1 MKQVLKYTG
10 YVLVLFII
18 GYLLWRFS
26 YIIVWVL
33 IAAMISFVGQP
44 LVTLFDKI
52 HIGKLKMPRIVSALL
67 ALIVLVLIGVGF
79 VSIIVPLIINQAET
93 ISSIDVNALVK
104 NLEGPLSRLDKILHD
119 LGAIPDGE
127 TINQFAVAR
136 IKEIINLGSI
146 GTAIGKVISTAGNI
160 FVGIFSILFISF
172 FFLKDENL
180 FEDGLLLFIPE
191 KHHSAT
197 SKVIE
202 DSKNLLIR
210 YYLGVLLEV
219 IGVMSLVAIVL
230 RIFGF
235 HNALLIGFFVGLMN
249 IIPYIGPIIGG
260 VIGLILG
267 TISIM
272 AAGAY
277 DELLPA
283 SLKLLGTFLG
293 VNFIDNNILIPVIY
307 SKSVKSHPL
316 EIFLVIIIGG
326 GLAGLVGMLFAVPV
340 YTLLRVIAK
349 EFFQQFR
356 VVKKL
361 TETIND
367 GEIKADKQEEI
378 QPDQKQQISSNQKQN
393 ENQQ

>member
-10 YVLVLFII
+10 YILLLFII
-18 GYLLWRFS
+18 GYFIWRFS

-33 IAAMISFVGQP
+33 IAAMVSFIGQP

-52 HIGKLKMPRIVSALL
+52 HIRKLKMPRLASALL
-67 ALIVLVLIGVGF
+67 ALLVLVLIGVGF
-79 VSIIVPLIINQAET
+79 VAVIVPLIIQQAET
-93 ISSIDVNALVK
+93 VSSIDVNALVD
-104 NLEGPLSRLDKILHD
+104 NLQRPLDWLDDRLHE
-119 LGAIPDGE
+119 LGAIPAGE
-127 TINQFAVAR
+127 TIDQFAVAR
-136 IKEIINLGSI
+136 LRELINLGSI
-146 GTAIGKVISTAGNI
+146 GTALGKFLNIAGNI

-191 KHHSAT
+191 KHHNAT
-197 SKVIE
+197 RKVVE

-219 IGVMSLVAIVL
+219 IGVMTLVAVML

-235 HNALLIGFFVGLMN
+235 QNALLIGFFVGLMN

-267 TISIM
+267 TVSIL

-283 SLKLLGTFLG
+283 SLKLLGTFAG

-307 SKSVKSHPL
+307 SRSVKSHPL

-326 GLAGLVGMLFAVPV
+326 GIAGFLGMLFAVPV

-349 EFFQQFR
+349 EFFNQFR

-361 TETIND
+361 TEAID
-367 GEIKADKQEEI
+367 
-378 QPDQKQQISSNQKQN
+378 
-393 ENQQ
+393 ENREQGTTA

>member
-10 YVLVLFII
+10 YILLLFII
-18 GYLLWRFS
+18 GFFIWRFS

-33 IAAMISFVGQP
+33 IAAMLSFIGRP

-52 HIGKLKMPRIVSALL
+52 HIRKLRMPRPASALL
-67 ALIVLVLIGVGF
+67 ALLVLVLIGVGF
-79 VSIIVPLIINQAET
+79 VAVIVPMIIKQAET
-93 ISSIDVNALVK
+93 VSSIDVNALVD
-104 NLEGPLSRLDKILHD
+104 NLQGPLEWLDERLHE
-119 LGAIPDGE
+119 LGAIPAGE
-127 TINQFAVAR
+127 TIDQFAVAR
-136 IKEIINLGSI
+136 LRELVNLGSI
-146 GTAIGKVISTAGNI
+146 GTALGKFLSIAGNI

-180 FEDGLLLFIPE
+180 FEEGLLLFIPE
-191 KHHSAT
+191 KHHNAT
-197 SKVIE
+197 RKVVE

-219 IGVMSLVAIVL
+219 IGVMTLVAIML

-235 HNALLIGFFVGLMN
+235 QNALLIGFFVGLMN

-260 VIGLILG
+260 VIGLTLG
-267 TISIM
+267 TISIL
-272 AAGAY
+272 ASGAY

-283 SLKLLGTFLG
+283 SLKLLGTFAG

-307 SKSVKSHPL
+307 SRSVKSHPL

-326 GLAGLVGMLFAVPV
+326 GIAGFMGMLFAVPI

-349 EFFQQFR
+349 EFFNQFR
-356 VVKKL
+356 VVQKL
-361 TETIND
+361 TEAIDENR
-367 GEIKADKQEEI
+367 EQETTE
-378 QPDQKQQISSNQKQN
+378 
-393 ENQQ
+393 

>member
-10 YVLVLFII
+10 YVLVLFIL

-33 IAAMISFVGQP
+33 IAAMVSFIGQP
-44 LVTLFDKI
+44 LVTFFDKI
-52 HIGKLKMPRIVSALL
+52 HIRKLKMPRILSALL
-67 ALIVLVLIGVGF
+67 ALLVLLIIGVGF
-79 VSIIVPLIINQAET
+79 VLVIVPLIINQAET
-93 ISSIDVNALVK
+93 VSSIDVNALAR
-104 NLEGPLSRLDKILHD
+104 NLEDPLSRLDEILHD
-119 LGAIPDGE
+119 LGALPDGE

-136 IKEIINLGSI
+136 LKEIINLGSI
-146 GTAIGKVISTAGNI
+146 GTALGKVINTAGNI

-172 FFLKDENL
+172 FFMKDENL

-191 KHHSAT
+191 KHHNAT
-197 SKVIE
+197 RKVVK

-277 DELLPA
+277 NELLPA
-283 SLKLLGTFLG
+283 SLKLLGTFAG

-316 EIFLVIIIGG
+316 EIFIVIIIGG
-326 GLAGLVGMLFAVPV
+326 GLAGFVGMLFAVPV

-367 GEIKADKQEEI
+367 DVVNLHKQEDVPPG
-378 QPDQKQQISSNQKQN
+378 QNHQINPNQTEN
-393 ENQQ
+393 ENQ